1 MEHKVKIVEV
11 LERHKIHPKVNAHMN
26 MHFCHMISK
35 LVVRPPSRSMCL
47 RWNMCSKWVIENAT
61 KFYMFLPQIG
71 RVRRHLL
78 QITSM
83 SGTMIG
89 RLWMHHLRRGWMWMK
104 IYKGSMGECFVFGM
118 VTIVYKHGCLLYLKF
133 IHMTSLGTF

>member
-83 SGTMIG
+83 NVNEDLQRFNG
-89 RLWMHHLRRGWMWMK
+89 RMFCVWDGNHRL
-104 IYKGSMGECFVFGM
+104 
-118 VTIVYKHGCLLYLKF
+118 
-133 IHMTSLGTF
+133 